1 MLHPPGFYYVKKPKR
16 FVILSSD
23 KSSERNLS
31 CFFDIKNPG
40 GWSIY
45 RVKNPSPQIRILVT
59 ILKALVQMLRNTDK
73 SSHFPK
79 KILSDIIMADEEI
92 KIPVVS
98 PRKSIQELEKSM
110 IFNKDIK
117 MNEEGKG
124 GLF

>member
-1 MLHPPGFYYVKKPKR
+1 MTPVYNLTVKA
-16 FVILSSD
+16 
-23 KSSERNLS
+23 
-31 CFFDIKNPG
+31 FFKA
-40 GWSIY
+40 Y
-45 RVKNPSPQIRILVT
+45 LVT

-79 KILSDIIMADEEI
+79 KILSDIIMADEEM

>member
-1 MLHPPGFYYVKKPKR
+1 M
-16 FVILSSD
+16 D
-23 KSSERNLS
+23 KS
-31 CFFDIKNPG
+31 
-40 GWSIY
+40 
-45 RVKNPSPQIRILVT
+45 LVT

-110 IFNKDIK
+110 IFNADIK
-117 MNEEGKG
+117 MNDEGKG

>member
-1 MLHPPGFYYVKKPKR
+1 
-16 FVILSSD
+16 
-23 KSSERNLS
+23 
-31 CFFDIKNPG
+31 
-40 GWSIY
+40 
-45 RVKNPSPQIRILVT
+45 
-59 ILKALVQMLRNTDK
+59 MLRNTDK

-117 MNEEGKG
+117 MNEDGKG
-124 GLF
+124 GLFWECHKTESKLLTHSFSFFVNK

>member
-1 MLHPPGFYYVKKPKR
+1 
-16 FVILSSD
+16 
-23 KSSERNLS
+23 
-31 CFFDIKNPG
+31 
-40 GWSIY
+40 
-45 RVKNPSPQIRILVT
+45 
-59 ILKALVQMLRNTDK
+59 MLRNTDK

-117 MNEEGKG
+117 MNEDGKG
-124 GLF
+124 GSFWEWIADGQENRVKDVHTQL

>member
-1 MLHPPGFYYVKKPKR
+1 
-16 FVILSSD
+16 
-23 KSSERNLS
+23 
-31 CFFDIKNPG
+31 
-40 GWSIY
+40 
-45 RVKNPSPQIRILVT
+45 
-59 ILKALVQMLRNTDK
+59 MLRNTDK

-124 GLF
+124 GLFWEWIADGPKNRVKVVHTQL